1 MRSCLDRRGVAVLVL
16 VLDLVD
22 VKFLVIQWVLHGG
35 FLPFRPE
42 DEDEDDDDDDDEDE
56 PSILSVAFHLYRS
69 SNPVA

>member
-1 MRSCLDRRGVAVLVL
+1 MRSCLDRRGVAVL

-35 FLPFRPE
+35 SLPFRPE
-42 DEDEDDDDDDDEDE
+42 DEDEDEDDDEDE